1 MSVNQFDKLDAYCAA
16 IEFVGLVR
24 PLVLKLKRTDLPLAD
39 QLDRATVS
47 IPCNLAEGAGEF
59 SRGDKTRF
67 YRYALRSTTESIAIL
82 DICGRLEIGIAESHA
97 ATRELGMRL
106 VAMLTRLVLVTSGHA
121 PLRPL
126 GQQEQTGTNPAR
138 QPLPLASAHDPAD
151 PAGP

>member
-1 MSVNQFDKLDAYCAA
+1 VSVKQFDRLDAYRAA

-24 PLVLKLKRTDLPLAD
+24 PLVLKLRRTDPPLAD

-59 SRGDKTRF
+59 SPGDKTRF

-82 DICGRLEIGIAESHA
+82 DVCGRLNTALPESHA
-97 ATRELGMRL
+97 ATRDLGMRL
-106 VAMLTRLVLVTSGHA
+106 VAMLTRLVLVTSGRA

-126 GQQEQTGTNPAR
+126 AQQHRPATEPGQ
-138 QPLPLASAHDPAD
+138 
-151 PAGP
+151 

>member
-1 MSVNQFDKLDAYCAA
+1 VSVNQFDRLDAYRAA

-24 PLVLKLKRTDLPLAD
+24 PLVLKLRHTDIPLAD

-59 SRGDKTRF
+59 SPGDKTRF

-82 DICGRLEIGIAESHA
+82 DVCARLGLDTPGSHEA
-97 ATRELGMRL
+97 ARALGMRL
-106 VAMLTRLVLVTSGHA
+106 VAMLTRLVLVTSGRA

-126 GQQEQTGTNPAR
+126 QPDKPRAEPSPPAPAR
-138 QPLPLASAHDPAD
+138 RPASR
-151 PAGP
+151 AGP